1 MKRFDLRQ
9 IMRDAHRTYKYV
21 GKKQGR
27 KSWQDNRKKE
37 ITKCSLRSKQ
47 KKSLSKPNGQTAT
60 TPTAVDIQAPSTAE
74 INKDIN
80 QDYPVRSRY
89 RKQSVKGMAGTTWSD
104 CPQQSVPESDTGAYP
119 QSQHRGREN

>member
-21 GKKQGR
+21 GKKQG
-27 KSWQDNRKKE
+27 KTFGE
-37 ITKCSLRSKQ
+37 VL
-47 KKSLSKPNGQTAT
+47 KPNGQTAT
-60 TPTAVDIQAPSTAE
+60 TPTAVDIQVPSTAE